1 MRPKAPVAVYAGSY
15 DPFTYGHKA
24 VAEDTLKIFEKIV
37 IAIGVNGSKTPLFKT
52 ARKIE
57 IIKGY
62 WPDETF
68 GVDDRIQ
75 ITTFSGL
82 LTQFCSEWTENA
94 VLIRG
99 LRAVS
104 DFESEMVIAAAN
116 RRLSEQVST
125 VFIPTQPEVAYISS
139 SVVKEIARNTTRIED
154 LLPYVTEEVAEEMM
168 ASIGRTQRAPWMPG
182 S

>member
-1 MRPKAPVAVYAGSY
+1 MRAAKAIYAGSY

-24 VAEDTLKIFEKIV
+24 VAEDTLKIFGRVV
-37 IAIGVNGSKTPLFKT
+37 IAIGTNGSKAPLFKT
-52 ARKIE
+52 ERKIE

-62 WPDETF
+62 WPGETF

-75 ITTFSGL
+75 VTTFSGL
-82 LTQFCSEWTENA
+82 LTQFCREWTENA

-116 RRLSEQVST
+116 RRLSDQVST

-139 SVVKEIARNTTRIED
+139 SVVKEIARNTTQIAD
-154 LLPYVTEEVAEEMM
+154 LLPYVTRDVAEEMM
-168 ASIGRTQRAPWMPG
+168 SQIGLGFPRK
-182 S
+182 

>member
-1 MRPKAPVAVYAGSY
+1 MKQKESVAIYAGSY

-24 VAEDTLKIFEKIV
+24 VAEDALKIFRKVV
-37 IAIGVNGSKTPLFKT
+37 IAIGTNGSKTPLFKT
-52 ARKIE
+52 ERKIE

-62 WPDETF
+62 WPDEEF
-68 GVDDRIQ
+68 GVGERLHV
-75 ITTFSGL
+75 TTFSGL
-82 LTQFCSEWTENA
+82 LTQFCREWTESQA

-116 RRLSEQVST
+116 RRLSSQVST

-139 SVVKEIARNTTRIED
+139 SVVKEIARNTNQITD
-154 LLPYVTEEVAEEMM
+154 LLPYVTHDVAEEMM
-168 ASIGRTQRAPWMPG
+168 SSLRPG
-182 S
+182 YKKE